1 MKCDDWQLLMEEEL
15 DKELSSRDSSQL
27 RDHLSRCSE
36 CGRYNQ
42 TLHRELSLYS
52 RHDRGLGAPDD
63 LWAGVQSRLRES
75 PGESNS
81 LVILFRQW
89 LTVMM
94 GGFHLSPAWATVMV
108 LISIAGTVAVM
119 KVLDSRS
126 TTEVTNLAVSNRPS
140 QSQPLTDSVRPQG
153 LEEKGESS
161 QGERKESPL
170 GDARSGGTER
180 SGRPV
185 KQSGR
190 DSSKKIESVP
200 RPTVE
205 QLVREAESKYLAAIK
220 ILSRDV
226 QRRSS
231 SLDPSVRA
239 RLEASIA
246 SIDRSIEETRLVVR
260 RSPEDPVAVQYML
273 TAYAKKVEVLREM
286 ASF

>member
-1 MKCDDWQLLMEEEL
+1 M
-15 DKELSSRDSSQL
+15 
-27 RDHLSRCSE
+27 
-36 CGRYNQ
+36 
-42 TLHRELSLYS
+42 
-52 RHDRGLGAPDD
+52 
-63 LWAGVQSRLRES
+63 
-75 PGESNS
+75 
-81 LVILFRQW
+81 
-89 LTVMM
+89 
-94 GGFHLSPAWATVMV
+94 
-108 LISIAGTVAVM
+108 
-119 KVLDSRS
+119 
-126 TTEVTNLAVSNRPS
+126 
-140 QSQPLTDSVRPQG
+140 
-153 LEEKGESS
+153 
-161 QGERKESPL
+161 
-170 GDARSGGTER
+170 
-180 SGRPV
+180 